1 MVGGGVI
8 NWEEGGGGSLEVEV
22 SVVGVEMEA
31 EANERVTSARET
43 CMSNKLGMGGR
54 GVVVDKGVGVK
65 GGIEAGT

>member
-1 MVGGGVI
+1 M
-8 NWEEGGGGSLEVEV
+8 
-22 SVVGVEMEA
+22 GVEMEA
-31 EANERVTSARET
+31 EANERVTSAREM